1 MTFQP
6 EQLYL
11 LILKA
16 ESITD
21 EQKKALIDRLNN
33 EGMTTDLGKELDEI
47 FAREEHRLGNFIE
60 EKKKELDNVKKDL
73 AVAEKEAFPELEKLE
88 KATEQDFETA
98 EKEYSRKLQQEVE
111 IPFDKEIEGIQKTD
125 EQNKI
130 TAIRNKLK
138 TPPRAS

>member
-33 EGMTTDLGKELDEI
+33 EGMTSELGKELDEI

-60 EKKKELDNVKKDL
+60 EKKKELNNVKKDL
-73 AVAEKEAFPELEKLE
+73 AIAEKEALPELEKLE
-88 KATEQDFETA
+88 KATEQDFEAT
-98 EKEYSRKLQQEVE
+98 EKEYSRKMREEIE
-111 IPFDKEIEGIQKTD
+111 IPFDKEVEGIQKTD

-130 TAIRNKLK
+130 ATIRNKLK
-138 TPPRAS
+138 TPPKTS